1 MLHLHSADAVW
12 EVEELSQGGQEAY
25 LRGALLPV
33 TLTRR
38 SVGEAFWVRVS
49 KAWRVVL
56 LVAVV
61 LALAG
66 WQLFYTDKRATTG
79 PVERPFG
86 WLDAETLL
94 TSEGGSLYLRRG
106 GGERELLF
114 AAEGTGAEFTGPACL
129 ARDRWW
135 LGSVTRT
142 EADGAVTLSN
152 DGPVLFEVQ
161 RETSGDVSAVKP
173 VAQARFSSPVPMTCE
188 KDLAAAAALDFL
200 RTQGTYQENGTV
212 LIDGERYLLRLP
224 SSSHGGDRGS
234 VAMTS
239 APEGGQI
246 YLHDQPRGLTVLAG
260 DRLSVHLFPA
270 EMAEAMGASRGAAW
284 GYLLW
289 DRAKQQALFVQNS
302 CVAEGGKSCTRKA
315 IWLSP
320 SLEASEMVELPS
332 EPLIE
337 IKAGY
342 SCFSCGCGCYSHQ
355 ALVAEGGEIH
365 AHVWGY
371 PVKNAR
377 RGIYRLAQTE
387 TGPIWEK
394 IVSGRPQPPLA
405 FSPDGRKVAYFELSR
420 LGDRFKIAD
429 IARPAK

>member
-1 MLHLHSADAVW
+1 MLHLHSAGAAG
-12 EVEELSQGGQEAY
+12 EVEELSQGGGEAY
-25 LRGALLPV
+25 LRGSRLPV
-33 TLTRR
+33 TLMGWST
-38 SVGEAFWVRVS
+38 GEAFWVRFS
-49 KAWRVVL
+49 RAWRFVL
-56 LVAVV
+56 LGAVV
-61 LALAG
+61 LALVG
-66 WQLFYTDKRATTG
+66 WQLFYTDKRAATG

-94 TSEGGSLYLRRG
+94 SSEGGSLFMRRG
-106 GGERELLF
+106 GRERELLF
-114 AAEGTGAEFTGPACL
+114 TAEGTGTEFSGPACI

-135 LGSVTRT
+135 LGSLTRT
-142 EADGAVTLSN
+142 EAGGAVTLSN

-161 RETSGDVSAVKP
+161 IGTGGEVSAVKP
-173 VAQARFSSPVPMTCE
+173 VLRARFSSPVPMTCE

-200 RTQGTYQENGTV
+200 RTQKSYQENETV
-212 LIDGERYLLRLP
+212 LIDGARYLLRLP
-224 SSSHGGDRGS
+224 SPSYGGDRGS

-260 DRLSVHLFPA
+260 DRLSVQLFPA
-270 EMAEAMGASRGAAW
+270 EMAKAMGASQGAAW

-302 CVAEGGKSCTRKA
+302 CVAEGGKPCTRKA

-320 SLEASEMVELPS
+320 SLEALEMVELPS

-355 ALVAEGGEIH
+355 ALIAEGGEIY

-377 RGIYRLAQTE
+377 RGIYRLAQTDE
-387 TGPIWEK
+387 GPIWEK